1 MAFNRSDYVRI
12 KDSYTEK
19 KEAAKA
25 TAEEHKK
32 RLCAEIPE
40 LSDVCRKLAAT
51 GPRIYEAAL
60 GPADELENRLAAI
73 KQENAALIERQKQIL
88 KSNGYPE
95 DWLDV
100 KYECPVCNDEGNV
113 GGKMCVCMKKALIA
127 AGYESAGIAGL
138 CGAQNFDTFDLSYFS
153 YNPEVYSNMKYILE
167 RARAYADG
175 FKPGQSPSLLFF
187 GGTGLGKT
195 HLSVAVAKRVIELEN
210 DVVYGTAQ
218 NIFSDFEFERFG
230 RSFSDTSAS
239 RTDKYFECDLLIID
253 DLGTE
258 IRSQAVTAFLY
269 NLINTRIGSG
279 KQMIINTN
287 LTTPDAIVERYDE
300 RVASRL
306 LGEFLPYKFTGKDVR
321 MLKLKKSR

>member
-1 MAFNRSDYVRI
+1 MAFNRSDYVKI
-12 KDSYTEK
+12 KNSFAEK

-25 TAEEHKK
+25 TADEHTK

-40 LSDVCRKLAAT
+40 FAEICRKLAAT
-51 GPRIYEAAL
+51 GPRIYEAATD
-60 GPADELENRLAAI
+60 PSADLESRLAEI
-73 KQENAALIERQKQIL
+73 KKENAALIEKQKQIL

-100 KYECPVCNDEGNV
+100 KYECPICNDEGNV
-113 GGKMCVCMKKALIA
+113 GGKMCVCMKNALIA

-138 CGAQNFDTFDLSYFS
+138 CGTHSFDTFDLSYYS
-153 YNPEVYSNMKYILE
+153 VNEEAYSNMKYVAE
-167 RARAYADG
+167 RAKAYAEN

-195 HLSVAVAKRVIELEN
+195 HLSIAVAKRVIELEN

-218 NIFSDFEFERFG
+218 NIFSDFEYERFG
-230 RSFSDTSAS
+230 RSYSDTSAS
-239 RTDKYFECDLLIID
+239 RTDKYFDCDLLIVD

-258 IRSQAVTAFLY
+258 IKTQAVTAFLY
-269 NLINTRIGSG
+269 NLINTRLGAG
-279 KQMIINTN
+279 KPMIINTN
-287 LTTPDAIVERYDE
+287 LTTPDAIVERYDD

-306 LGEFLPYKFTGKDVR
+306 LGEFLAYRFTGKDVR
-321 MLKLKKSR
+321 MLKLKKNR

>member
-12 KDSYTEK
+12 KDSFTEK

-51 GPRIYEAAL
+51 GPRIFEAAL
-60 GPADELENRLAAI
+60 GPADELEQRLSGI
-73 KQENAALIERQKQIL
+73 KKENAALLEKQKQIL

-113 GGKMCVCMKKALIA
+113 DGKMCICMKKELIS
-127 AGYESAGIAGL
+127 AGYVSAGIAGL
-138 CGAQNFDTFDLSYFS
+138 CETHSFDTFDLSYYS
-153 YNPEVYSNMKYILE
+153 YNPEVYSNMKYIVE
-167 RARAYADG
+167 RVRSYAES
-175 FKPGQSPSLLFF
+175 FKPETSPSLLFF

-195 HLSVAVAKRVIELEN
+195 HLSVAAAKLVIEREN
-210 DVVYGTAQ
+210 CVVYGTAQ

-239 RTDKYFECDLLIID
+239 RTDKYFDCDLLIID

-258 IRSQAVTAFLY
+258 IKSQAVTAFLY

-279 KQMIINTN
+279 KPIIINTN

-306 LGEFLPYKFTGKDVR
+306 LGEFLPYRFTGKDVR
-321 MLKLKKSR
+321 MLKLKKGR